1 MDTDSPT
8 DSAIA
13 STIDPASDPAQE
25 PPPGEAP
32 VLSVRDLKTYFYPD
46 EGIVKAVDGANFDLY
61 PRRTLGIVGESGCG
75 KSVTMKAIL
84 QLVEPPGRI
93 THGDI
98 LYRRGAD
105 TIDLMRL
112 KPRGPEMRALRG
124 AEIALIPQ
132 EPMAAFSPVHT
143 VGEQIIEAIR
153 LHEKTNGQTVSRRE
167 ARARTIDLFRDVGIS
182 MPEQR
187 VDAYSW
193 QLSGGLRQRAMIAM
207 ALSCRPRLLIADEPT
222 TAIDVT
228 TQAQILAL
236 LRDLQRKYDTAI
248 IFITHDLGVIAQMA
262 NQVVVMY
269 LGRVMEE
276 GTVDEIFHSPKHP
289 YTQALL
295 RSMPGM
301 HGETRTALP
310 IISGALPHPFNRPS
324 GCPFHPRCPDSMPDR
339 CPARVPL
346 PLEVED
352 QRVVSCFLYHDQAEA
367 E

>member
-1 MDTDSPT
+1 MLPIPTATDPLLRV
-8 DSAIA
+8 
-13 STIDPASDPAQE
+13 SDLH
-25 PPPGEAP
+25 
-32 VLSVRDLKTYFYPD
+32 VSFKLD
-46 EGIVKAVDGANFDLY
+46 EGTVRAVDGLSFDVY
-61 PRRTLGIVGESGCG
+61 PGQVVGIVGESGCG

-93 THGDI
+93 TKGEI
-98 LYRRGAD
+98 LYRQGEDA
-105 TIDLMRL
+105 IDLTRL
-112 KPRGPEMRALRG
+112 PPKGPTMRALRG

-143 VGEQIIEAIR
+143 VGEQVIEAIR
-153 LHEKTNGQTVSRRE
+153 LHETSNGRPVSRRE
-167 ARARTIDLFRDVGIS
+167 ARARTVDLFRDVGIP

-187 VDAYSW
+187 IDAYSW

-262 NQVVVMY
+262 NHVVVMY

-276 GTVDEIFHSPKHP
+276 GPVDEIFHSPRHP
-289 YTQALL
+289 YTRALL
-295 RSMPGM
+295 RSMPHMDGA
-301 HGETRTALP
+301 TRTALP

-324 GCPFHPRCPDSMPDR
+324 GCPFHPRCPDAMADR
-339 CPARVPL
+339 ADATRNRDRPRGRLLPVP
-346 PLEVED
+346 
-352 QRVVSCFLYHDQAEA
+352 
-367 E
+367 